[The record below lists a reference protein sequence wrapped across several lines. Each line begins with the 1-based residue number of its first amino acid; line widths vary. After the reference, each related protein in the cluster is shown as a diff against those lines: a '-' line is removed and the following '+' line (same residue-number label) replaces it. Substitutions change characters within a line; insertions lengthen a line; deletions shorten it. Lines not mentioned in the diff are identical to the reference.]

1 MSDIRSL
8 TNFKFKAKNKIEDW
22 SLLIEKILENI
33 QYEHNFDYKSCSD
46 SGKKY
51 YLLRNPFGDG
61 EVMSCILHAE
71 SGNMRIFNTCLPL
84 VKRKEKMVRESSIT
98 ISETCRLLN
107 SLQSNKGNSM
117 NDYIDFIL
125 QENEIPVSIFNEYK
139 RKLTEEIT
147 HNTQSFNDRKGG
159 FDRVLQS
166 KGFYEF
172 RRFMFVNYIADSD
185 ILSVKRK
192 MKNVVEQKFKRE
204 LKPVEEKTKP
214 QIIPANPFSKMII
227 QKYLAKR
234 GIAEHDLIQPVEILW
249 KGGAYRSNGIKI
261 MYPNGFEKIRVLD
274 NKTMRYFSNGSYD
287 AFFEFRNTKT
297 TDTLYLVEGE
307 FEAITMSYYIQDDV
321 FAMHNVNS
329 LPQDLSSLKS
339 YKNIQI
345 RIDYDEGETYD
356 ENAENILRKLAD
368 NGITNA
374 EIHPKLI
381 YKDKKVDYNYLHQLS
396 LLESSWIINPQ
407 ETQYIESIS
416 ESTKKRTLQ
425 KQKLIV

>member
-1 MSDIRSL
+1 MSEIRSL
-8 TNFKFKAKNKIEDW
+8 ASFKFYDKKEINDW

-33 QYEHNFDYKSCSD
+33 QYEHNYDYKSCSD

-61 EVMSCILHAE
+61 EVMSCMLHAE

-84 VKRKEKMVRESSIT
+84 VKRKDKMVHESSIT

-107 SLQSNKGNSM
+107 QLPTNKGNCM

-125 QENEIPVSIFNEYK
+125 QENEISVSVFNEYK
-139 RKLTEEIT
+139 RRLTEEV
-147 HNTQSFNDRKGG
+147 TQVSQTFSNNDKFNK
-159 FDRVLQS
+159 VLQP

-214 QIIPANPFSKMII
+214 QIVEASTFSKLII
-227 QKYLAKR
+227 DKYLSKR
-234 GIAEHDLIQPVEILW
+234 GIKQNDKIQPVEILW

-274 NKTMRYFSNGSYD
+274 NKTMRYFSSGSYD
-287 AFFEFRNTKT
+287 SFFEFRKNNTK
-297 TDTLYLVEGE
+297 TLYLVEGE
-307 FEAITMSYYIQDDV
+307 FEAMTISYYITDDI

-329 LPQDLSSLKS
+329 LPSNIDVLKQ
-339 YKNIQI
+339 YENIEI
-345 RIDYDEGETYD
+345 RIDYDDGETFE
-356 ENAENILRKLAD
+356 ENASNIRRKLEEQGLLVNIL
-368 NGITNA
+368 
-374 EIHPKLI
+374 PKLI
-381 YKDKKVDYNYLHQLS
+381 YRDKKIDYNYLHQLS
-396 LLESSWIINPQ
+396 LLESSWITNPK
-407 ETQYIESIS
+407 ETQYIETIN
-416 ESTKKRTLQ
+416 ENNKKRTLQ
-425 KQKLIV
+425 KLKLIV